1 MLINNFIKL
10 NNNKNM
16 IDSFI
21 LREFW
26 IFSFYLLSLSLMFF
40 ICLFNFFIKILY
52 TCKVFEKNVSFTLRW
67 FFLIY

>member
-26 IFSFYLLSLSLMFF
+26 IFSFYLLSFSLYMFF

-52 TCKVFEKNVSFTLRW
+52 TCKIFEKM
-67 FFLIY
+67 FLLHYVGSS